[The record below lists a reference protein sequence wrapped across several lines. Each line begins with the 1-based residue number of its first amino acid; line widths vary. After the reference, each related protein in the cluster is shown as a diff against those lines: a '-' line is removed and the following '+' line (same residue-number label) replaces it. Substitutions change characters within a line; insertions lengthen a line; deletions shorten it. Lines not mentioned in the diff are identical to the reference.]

1 MPRRA
6 GATGR
11 AGGAAVRRGS
21 RCELVGSAA
30 RRAAGPWWT
39 PAAAA
44 VAAATEGS
52 RHGGRRGP
60 ARRTRPSPPRP
71 RAPRAPPC
79 VLPSG
84 PAAQLLA
91 AVGVA
96 GRPVAGLLRTRHQAR
111 PGRSVSL
118 DLVGD
123 LPPLGG
129 ALRVHQPLGVPPD
142 ALAPALDQLHASDV
156 VERVPASVRREEERV
171 VAPGD
176 RGDHALVGRVES
188 FVESVVVDLPR

>member
-6 GATGR
+6 GASGR

-44 VAAATEGS
+44 GAAATGGS
-52 RHGGRRGP
+52 RRGGRRAP

-79 VLPSG
+79 VLSSG
-84 PAAQLLA
+84 PAAQLLV

-96 GRPVAGLLRTRHQAR
+96 RRPVAGLLGSRHQAR
-111 PGRSVSL
+111 PGRGVRL

-123 LPPLGG
+123 LPPLGC
-129 ALRVHQPLGVPPD
+129 ALRVHQPLRVPPD
-142 ALAPALDQLHASDV
+142 ALAPALDQLHPPDV
-156 VERVPASVRREEERV
+156 VERVPARV
-171 VAPGD
+171 
-176 RGDHALVGRVES
+176 
-188 FVESVVVDLPR
+188 